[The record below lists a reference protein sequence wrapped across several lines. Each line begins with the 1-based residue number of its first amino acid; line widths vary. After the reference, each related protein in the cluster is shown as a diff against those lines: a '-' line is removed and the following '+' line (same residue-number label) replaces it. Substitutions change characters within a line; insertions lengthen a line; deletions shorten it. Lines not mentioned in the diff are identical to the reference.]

1 MLDPFPEINI
11 FVPSLLKAICLGED
25 SCPLTSTPDP
35 SELGSTKVADVALVS
50 PRSLVTVKVASSLTV
65 PVSSCAT
72 GALFTETLIVSVAVV
87 VAVPSVKV

>member
-1 MLDPFPEINI
+1 MN
-11 FVPSLLKAICLGED
+11 AICLGED

-35 SELGSTKVADVALVS
+35 SELGFTKVAAVALVVLEL
-50 PRSLVTVKVASSLTV
+50 LVTVNVASSLTV